1 MMSLKSLFGSS
12 HGIIPAADVADLDRL
27 ESLVRET
34 ATLECVVGYKIG
46 CVLSVKY
53 GLSLTVQAI
62 RKWTDLPVIYD
73 HQKFGGDI
81 PDIVSGDVLSTFK
94 EAGVA
99 AVIIFPH
106 GGIETLRAA
115 IRGCDREGLIPILGG
130 EMTHSGYLLSEGGY
144 IADDAPERMYLDA
157 AHTGM
162 VHYFIVPGTKPEH
175 LGLYS
180 SRLASVVPDPAF
192 LLPGIGKG
200 QGGDIVE
207 AFRALEP
214 HHSYAIVGRGIYAE
228 PDKRAAAERLWSSV
242 AQAGLG

>member
-1 MMSLKSLFGSS
+1 
-12 HGIIPAADVADLDRL
+12 
-27 ESLVRET
+27 
-34 ATLECVVGYKIG
+34 
-46 CVLSVKY
+46 
-53 GLSLTVQAI
+53 
-62 RKWTDLPVIYD
+62 
-73 HQKFGGDI
+73 
-81 PDIVSGDVLSTFK
+81 
-94 EAGVA
+94 
-99 AVIIFPH
+99 
-106 GGIETLRAA
+106 
-115 IRGCDREGLIPILGG
+115 
-130 EMTHSGYLLSEGGY
+130 MTHSGYLLSEGGY

-157 AHTGM
+157 AHTGT
-162 VHYFIVPGTKPEH
+162 VHYFIVPGTKPER